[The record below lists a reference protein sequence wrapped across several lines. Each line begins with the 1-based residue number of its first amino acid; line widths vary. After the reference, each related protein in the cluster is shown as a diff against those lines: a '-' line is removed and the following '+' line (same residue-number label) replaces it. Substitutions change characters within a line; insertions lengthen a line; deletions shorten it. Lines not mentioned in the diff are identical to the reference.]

1 MIIVMDDRQK
11 HLEIDDVLM
20 EKIESVMRKCLSD
33 EGVDDDLEISLTFV
47 DDEEIHRIN
56 KEFRGV
62 DSPTDVLSFPLFTDD
77 EFDVEYEEVALG
89 DIVVSTQ
96 TAIRQA
102 QEYGHSITRE
112 ICFLICHS
120 MFHLLGY
127 DHMTDEEADI
137 MEKKQ
142 EGVLNSLGITRE

>member
-11 HLEIDDVLM
+11 YLEIDDVLM

-33 EGVDDDLEISLTFV
+33 EGVDEDLEISLTFV